1 MSRPCITCGGP
12 LDTSGLT
19 PPRARAASVCAAC
32 VRASMASERPDW
44 LGLAVLLVLVVL
56 AAFAFAGCG
65 LVFGGWLAQ

>member
-1 MSRPCITCGGP
+1 
-12 LDTSGLT
+12 
-19 PPRARAASVCAAC
+19 
-32 VRASMASERPDW
+32 MASERPDW